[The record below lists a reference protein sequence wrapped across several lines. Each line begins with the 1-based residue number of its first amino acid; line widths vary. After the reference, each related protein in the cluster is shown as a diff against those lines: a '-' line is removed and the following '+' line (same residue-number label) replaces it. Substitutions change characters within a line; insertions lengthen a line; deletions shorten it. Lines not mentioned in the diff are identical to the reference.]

1 MAADVVAAA
10 VNIAAA
16 AISERNG
23 MDALWLDPVG
33 VTFININPKGFE
45 LLIILS
51 DDINLS
57 TACCGF
63 VTLFIVYIRCTDW
76 LLAIF
81 FLQICVF
88 LFSSYD
94 Y

>member
-1 MAADVVAAA
+1 VAADVVAAA

-23 MDALWLDPVG
+23 MDALWLDPAG

-45 LLIILS
+45 LVIMLP

-57 TACCGF
+57 TVCSGF
-63 VTLFIVYIRCTDW
+63 VTLFIVYISCTDW

-81 FLQICVF
+81 LLTDLYLSV
-88 LFSSYD
+88 
-94 Y
+94 

>member
-16 AISERNG
+16 AISDRNG

-33 VTFININPKGFE
+33 VVFININPKGFE
-45 LLIILS
+45 LVIILS

-57 TACCGF
+57 RVCCGF
-63 VTLFIVYIRCTDW
+63 VTLFIVCIRCTDW
-76 LLAIF
+76 LLAIL
-81 FLQICVF
+81 FLQICIF
-88 LFSSYD
+88 LFCSYD